1 MSRDL
6 RALFAPRSLAI
17 VGASADP
24 TKWGNVLARGALAG
38 AHRRPVYLV
47 NRSGGEILGQRALRS
62 LDDVPE
68 PPELVVVSVPTAGFE
83 DAVDAALAA
92 GARAIVVVSAGLGE
106 TGADAK
112 AREHAVVE
120 RVRAAGAVML
130 GPNCLGVFDAA
141 QELDLGWSEL
151 PPGPIG
157 LVSQSGNL
165 ALELAR
171 LATDAGLGFSRF
183 ASIGNQADLV
193 AADLLDALAVHE
205 ETRLVAL
212 YLEDFRDGRAFVAAA
227 ARARA
232 AGKPVLLL
240 TGGVTG
246 ASARAALSH
255 TGALVSDA
263 RAVEA
268 ACRAA
273 GIVAVTTPSR
283 LIDAA
288 QALLPARPVAGPR
301 VAVFGDGGGHG
312 VVAVDVLAARGLE
325 VAPLSAPLRQ
335 RLGALLPP
343 RATLANPVDLAG
355 GGERD
360 LANYARIGDEL
371 LGADEVDAA
380 LLTGYFG
387 GYSVDTPA
395 LADEEAHAA
404 RLLADAAARTGKA
417 LVVHTM
423 YPLAPVAAVL
433 RSRAVPTYGDIERA
447 AEALALLHRQRHA
460 GPAERST
467 GRRALPD
474 LPRPVAG
481 YSGARALLRAAG
493 VEVVEAREAHTLD
506 EGLAAAAALGFPV
519 VLKAVDVLHKSDSG
533 GVALG
538 LDDPESLTR
547 AFATIRARHP
557 DSALSV
563 ERFAPVGD
571 GVELIAGAIRDP
583 RFGPIALVGIG
594 GIYAEILRDTA
605 VALAPVEE
613 DAAEA
618 LIRSLRGA
626 PLLTGARGRA
636 KLDLIAAARAVAA
649 ISGVAAACEN
659 IEQIEANPLL
669 VTPAGALALD
679 ARIVLRGV
687 ESPA

>member
-6 RALFAPRSLAI
+6 QALFAPSSVAI
-17 VGASADP
+17 LGASADP
-24 TKWGNVLARGALAG
+24 AKWGNVLARGALAG
-38 AHRRPVYLV
+38 AHRRSVFLV
-47 NRSGGEILGQRALRS
+47 NRSGGEILGQRALCS
-62 LDDVPE
+62 LEDVPE
-68 PPELVVVSVPTAGFE
+68 PPELVVVSVPASGFE
-83 DAVDAALAA
+83 AAVDDSLAA

-106 TGADAK
+106 TGAEGQ
-112 AREHAVVE
+112 ARERAVVE
-120 RVRAAGAVML
+120 RVRAARAMML

-151 PPGPIG
+151 PPGSIG

-165 ALELAR
+165 ALELGR

-193 AADLLDALAVHE
+193 AADLVDALVAHA

-232 AGKPVLLL
+232 AGKSVLLL

-273 GIVAVTTPSR
+273 GIVAVTTPAR

-288 QALLPARPVAGPR
+288 LALLPARPVAGPR
-301 VAVFGDGGGHG
+301 IAVFGDGGGHG

-325 VAPLSAPLRQ
+325 VEPLSEQLRG
-335 RLGALLPP
+335 RLGELLPP
-343 RATLANPVDLAG
+343 QAILTNPVDLVG

-360 LANYARIGDEL
+360 LANYARVGDEL
-371 LGADEVDAA
+371 LGADEVDAV

-387 GYSVDTPA
+387 GYSIDSPT
-395 LADEEAHAA
+395 LADDEARAA
-404 RLLADAAARTGKA
+404 SLLADAAARAGKA

-423 YPLAPVAAVL
+423 YPGAPIATVL
-433 RSRAVPTYGDIERA
+433 RSSAVPTYGDIERA
-447 AEALALLHRQRHA
+447 ADALALLHRQRHT
-460 GPAERST
+460 GPAERPGHERVLSK
-467 GRRALPD
+467 

-481 YSGARALLRAAG
+481 YSGARALLQAAG
-493 VEVVEAREAHTLD
+493 VEVVEARETRTLD
-506 EGLAAAAALGFPV
+506 EVLAGAAGLGYPV
-519 VLKAVDVLHKSDSG
+519 VLKAVDLLHKSDSG

-538 LDDPESLTR
+538 LDDPASLTR
-547 AFATIRARHP
+547 AFTAIRARYP
-557 DSALSV
+557 DSTLSV
-563 ERFAPVGD
+563 ERLAPVGD

-594 GIYAEILRDTA
+594 GIYADILRDTA
-605 VALAPVEE
+605 VALAPLEE

-626 PLLTGARGRA
+626 PLLTGARGQA
-636 KLDLIAAARAVAA
+636 KLDLAAAARAVAA
-649 ISGVAAACEN
+649 ISGVAAACDD

-679 ARIVLRGV
+679 ARIVLRGI
-687 ESPA
+687 ESPT